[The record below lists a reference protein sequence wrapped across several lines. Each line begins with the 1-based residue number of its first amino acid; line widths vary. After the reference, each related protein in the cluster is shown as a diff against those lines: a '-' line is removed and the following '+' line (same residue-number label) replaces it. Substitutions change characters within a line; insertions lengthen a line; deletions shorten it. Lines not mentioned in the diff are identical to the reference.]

1 MTTESKKTKKKYK
14 KPEMKKEPLVTFGA
28 VCNGTT
34 SGQRKAAT
42 APPASCNPVRL
53 IS

>member
-1 MTTESKKTKKKYK
+1 MEKKKKKYV
-14 KPEMKKEPLVTFGA
+14 KPEIKKEPLVTFGA

-34 SGQRKAAT
+34 TGGRKAVT
-42 APPASCNPVRL
+42 TPPARCNSARL

>member
-1 MTTESKKTKKKYK
+1 MSTESNKRKKKYK
-14 KPEMKKEPLVTFGA
+14 KPEIKKEPLVTFGA

-34 SGQRKAAT
+34 SGQRKAST
-42 APPASCNPVRL
+42 APPASCNSARL